1 VTRRERRDLDEETFG
16 ESFGV
21 GDSRGTG
28 RKVHNA
34 LRVLEIGPIIWHRPT
49 CTAFVRWKS
58 GPFQDCS

>member
-34 LRVLEIGPIIWHRPT
+34 LRVLEIGPI
-49 CTAFVRWKS
+49 
-58 GPFQDCS
+58 